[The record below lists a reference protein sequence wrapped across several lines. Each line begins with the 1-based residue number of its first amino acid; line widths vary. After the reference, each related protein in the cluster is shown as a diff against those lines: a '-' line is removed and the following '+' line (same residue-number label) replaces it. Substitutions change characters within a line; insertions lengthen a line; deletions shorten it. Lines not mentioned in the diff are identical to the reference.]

1 MAKRVRHLVLL
12 YYVVHLCC
20 RQVCG
25 AVLVSHLADGIQAA
39 FVFAVQPLAPF
50 AQVFVGKA
58 AWQQPFA
65 ELSERQMPGE

>member
-25 AVLVSHLADGIQAA
+25 AVLVGYLADGIQTAS
-39 FVFAVQPLAPF
+39 VFAVQPLAPF
-50 AQVFVGKA
+50 AQVLVGHA
-58 AWQQPFA
+58 VWQQPFA

>member
-12 YYVVHLCC
+12 YYVVHLRC
-20 RQVCG
+20 RPVCG
-25 AVLVSHLADGIQAA
+25 AVLVCHLAEGIQAA
-39 FVFAVQPLAPF
+39 SVFAVQPLAPF

>member
-25 AVLVSHLADGIQAA
+25 AVLVSHLAEGIQAA
-39 FVFAVQPLAPF
+39 SAFAVQPLAPF

>member
-25 AVLVSHLADGIQAA
+25 AVLVGYLADGIQAA
-39 FVFAVQPLAPF
+39 SVFAVQPLAPL
-50 AQVFVGKA
+50 AQVLVGQA
-58 AWQQPFA
+58 VGQQPFA
-65 ELSERQMPGE
+65 ELSEQQMPGE

>member
-25 AVLVSHLADGIQAA
+25 AVLVGYLADGIQAA
-39 FVFAVQPLAPF
+39 SVFAVQPLAPL
-50 AQVFVGKA
+50 AQVLVGHA
-58 AWQQPFA
+58 VWQQPFA
-65 ELSERQMPGE
+65 ELRERQVPGE